1 MVDSFIKV
9 FPTAIYKSNIGR
21 DLNDSENKF
30 LHSQEI
36 RTTYAKNYSKDSQI
50 LNKKEMVLIK
60 KFIQIKLENYI
71 ELVYSPKNKI
81 EIYITESWC
90 NYSKKGHYHP
100 THSHSNSFLSG
111 TLLIEELKED
121 SVILWTNKIQKNLF
135 IETNNY
141 NEFNSEEIKI
151 PFNKGDVIIFPSDLK
166 HSVPVNNEDK
176 LRLSLSF
183 NSYIKG
189 KISNEELST
198 LNI

>member
-1 MVDSFIKV
+1 MEDSLIKV
-9 FPTAIYKSNIGR
+9 FPTALYKSNIGR
-21 DLNDSENKF
+21 NFNDSENKF
-30 LHSQEI
+30 LNSQET
-36 RTTYAKNYSKDSQI
+36 RNGYEKKYSKDNQI
-50 LNKKEMVLIK
+50 LDKKEMALIK
-60 KFIQIKLENYI
+60 KFIQIKLENYL

-90 NYSKKGHYHP
+90 NYSKKGN
-100 THSHSNSFLSG
+100 SHSAHLHCNSFLSG

-121 SVILWTNKIQKNLF
+121 SIIVWTNKIQRNLF
-135 IETNNY
+135 IETNNF
-141 NEFNSEEIKI
+141 NEFNSEELEI
-151 PFNKGDVIIFPSDLK
+151 PFNKGDLIIFPSDLK

-189 KISNEELST
+189 KINSRELSK